1 VLDQAATPRPGMADP
16 GGWQP
21 ARDDPAHPH
30 PRDRGLMASARQ
42 CASPVPCDDVVERWP
57 ECGFV

>member
-42 CASPVPCDDVVERWP
+42 CASPVPCDDVVER
-57 ECGFV
+57 